1 LFSVRKPTQRSVCT
15 QKMNSVLYTSEL
27 RREIGARSRTWAH
40 GRAHVE
46 SYGDPPVIVFQ
57 PENGRHGNF
66 FDDSYNAICS
76 RPDWLRRFDKIHA
89 QGRSLPKPELGV
101 QGEPPRRWRELDSSM
116 SSDALLMNVFCAP
129 GVAND
134 PLVRSTLGVAGDATP
149 EFGWKA
155 RVPLKNGRFDRTEVD
170 LRWGG
175 LLIEAK
181 LTEADFQTREAAI
194 VEGYRDF
201 ADVFDKDLLPRV
213 EIRMARRKQAVEFAE
228 EFTQE
233 WEDVGREE
241 AELMEAAAVSR
252 EFQAAIVER
261 AREAEPFEPGY
272 RGYQL
277 IRNVLAAYAE
287 GSSFCVIHDERRPDL
302 REMWFQVMAAV
313 KIVEMRVRCKVLT
326 WQELAG
332 LAPSDLAKFLDAK
345 YGIVAGGVRCT
356 PVDESCF

>member
-1 LFSVRKPTQRSVCT
+1 
-15 QKMNSVLYTSEL
+15 MNSALLASEL
-27 RREIGARSRTWAH
+27 RRELGERSRIWAQ

-46 SYGDPPVIVFQ
+46 SYGDPPVMVFA

-66 FDDSYNAICS
+66 YDASYAAICA

-89 QGRSLPKPELGV
+89 QGRSLPKPEPGPN
-101 QGEPPRRWRELDSSM
+101 GELPRRWREIDSSM

-129 GVAND
+129 GVAED
-134 PLVRSTLGVAGDATP
+134 SRVHGALGVEGDATP

-155 RVPLKNGRFDRTEVD
+155 RVPLKSGRFDRTEVD

-175 LLIEAK
+175 LLVEAK

-201 ADVFDKDLLPRV
+201 EDVFDRDLLPRV
-213 EIRMARRKQAVEFAE
+213 EIRTARRRRAVEFAE

-241 AELMEAAAVSR
+241 ADLLEAAAVSR

-261 AREAEPFEPGY
+261 AREAEPFEAGY

-277 IRNVLAAYAE
+277 IRNVLAAYAQ

-302 REMWFQVMAAV
+302 REMGFEVMAAV
-313 KIVEMRVRCKVLT
+313 KIGEMRVRCKVLT
-326 WQELAG
+326 WQELAR
-332 LAPSDLAKFLDAK
+332 LVPADLATFLEAK
-345 YGIVAGGVRCT
+345 YGIVAAGMCGR
-356 PVDESCF
+356 